1 MATAPGIEGAR
12 LPHWRG
18 LSLSD
23 FGNYWPVPTATL
35 FPYTARLRAFF
46 LAQWQRPATTGAL
59 KDQAKPL
66 ALPLC
71 AGIDRRPGELTE
83 APSDGARVDRVD
95 AGELGR
101 RWQQHPAS
109 KERDYHTGADSRSPI
124 SEIIGPYRQPH
135 SFPTRRAS
143 ELSF

>member
-1 MATAPGIEGAR
+1 MATASGIERAR
-12 LPHWRG
+12 LRHWRG

-23 FGNYWPVPTATL
+23 FGNYLSVRAANKVMAPAGLGDFFVAQRHLPSFPTRRSSDL
-35 FPYTARLRAFF
+35 
-46 LAQWQRPATTGAL
+46 
-59 KDQAKPL
+59 KPL

-101 RWQQHPAS
+101 RWQPHPAS
-109 KERDYHTGADSRSPI
+109 KERDYDTGADSRSPI
-124 SEIIGPYRQPH
+124 SEIICPFAP
-135 SFPTRRAS
+135 PIK
-143 ELSF
+143 